1 MYQKPTAL
9 HFWKLGKTGS
19 VYGHARENKQM
30 ESKYFKKYP
39 LENMQLSNSD
49 FLNIYILNTFL
60 TTVYFVRCLVDEES
74 LHLVENPS
82 HLLQIDAKVT
92 SNSN

>member
-19 VYGHARENKQM
+19 VYGHARESKQM

-39 LENMQLSNSD
+39 LENMQLSSSD
-49 FLNIYILNTFL
+49 FSNIYTFL
-60 TTVYFVRCLVDEES
+60 TTVYLVRCLVDEES